1 VTPNLPLSFELPA
14 VWCLLSLDPVRDA
27 VDVPAQVDE
36 RIAGQPDLAPA
47 RQALL
52 DLFLGWAD
60 SARQLEA
67 GLAAMRYDEHPTF
80 GLAMATLLV
89 FRLAMDPDESV
100 DAHLL
105 ALRDGLSA
113 KQRNDQYPP
122 HVEEV
127 DMPIGRSLR
136 IDAVRQPATEGGE
149 PEPPR
154 FVLQHLIP
162 MAEQGYILQ
171 FDASTSNLAVAPD
184 IAAEVDAIV
193 ASVVEVD

>member
-1 VTPNLPLSFELPA
+1 
-14 VWCLLSLDPVRDA
+14 VRDA

-36 RIAGQPDLAPA
+36 RIAGEPDLAPA

-60 SARQLEA
+60 SARQLDA

-89 FRLAMDPDESV
+89 FRLAMDPDQSV

-113 KQRNDQYPP
+113 KQPNDRYPP

-136 IDAVRQPATEGGE
+136 IDAIREPTTDGGE
-149 PEPPR
+149 PEPLR

-162 MAEQGYILQ
+162 MPEKGYILQ
-171 FDASTSNLAVAPD
+171 FDATTSNLDVAPD

-193 ASVVEVD
+193 ASAVEVG